1 MNNNIYAYVEKY
13 KDYVDRIISKYEYP
27 SNIAHFLYVIVPAF
41 IYYYGI
47 DKEQVILNTFSDIKI
62 MFSKEQSNNI
72 TAYYSSTPYR
82 EDNKVKTYKY
92 VYLYNYDTSS
102 LVLFLDNLVHEFN
115 HAINSYKNEI
125 SIRDNKVYIRTG
137 ISYITYDFST
147 LTAITKDK
155 KSILEEVLNTK
166 QTEDIIN
173 IILSIPLENDDSINN
188 LLSAL
193 KKEINL
199 PYKSNSYFLHSYI
212 CKYLLENKTFK
223 STLNVLR
230 FNGDVEDIETW
241 FDQIVGID
249 KSYEK
254 LINNLDKITELSHT
268 YEKKKFKFFIKSKI
282 RQLNNDVI
290 RIIEVFNSNCNY
302 K

>member
-1 MNNNIYAYVEKY
+1 MNQDINLYVERY
-13 KDYVDRIISKYEYP
+13 KSRIEQIISKHEYP
-27 SNIAHFLYVIVPAF
+27 SNIAHFLYVIIPAF

-62 MFSKEQSNNI
+62 KFSNEKNNNV
-72 TAYYSSTPYR
+72 TAYYSSVPYR

-92 VYLYNYDTSS
+92 IYLYNYDTSS

-147 LTAITKDK
+147 LNAITKDK

-166 QTEDIIN
+166 QTEDVIN
-173 IILSIPLENDDSINN
+173 IILSIPISSDDSINN

-193 KKEINL
+193 KKEIDL

-254 LINNLDKITELSHT
+254 LINNLDKITELSYA
-268 YEKKKFKFFIKSKI
+268 YEKKKINFFIKSKI
-282 RQLNNDVI
+282 KQLNNDVI
-290 RIIEVFNSNCNY
+290 KLIELFNSNCNY